1 MPSYIFTRKNNWI
14 QSRFRHSLILPLIP
28 SPSYWPHGELSC
40 VIRRAATVIPGLM
53 KARAQLAWNQRPS
66 LHWEGAPVTHLIIL
80 RVTEPGGA
88 EGK

>member
-40 VIRRAATVIPGLM
+40 VIRRAATVIPG
-53 KARAQLAWNQRPS
+53 AN
-66 LHWEGAPVTHLIIL
+66 EG
-80 RVTEPGGA
+80 
-88 EGK
+88 